1 MIASRT
7 TSRLLCVALV
17 FVTACAPE
25 KPRDKRPPKVAS
37 RPINQA
43 PPPQLEPLPVE
54 PTAPAPAPALE
65 PAAVMSQ
72 WWCLCYRREAAE
84 GPEPVTACR
93 ELESQCRKLE
103 QRVGKG
109 NDEIIAG
116 SLMQACR
123 SITGSHPGDVA
134 GTREQWQPSALPGA
148 WVSEGACL
156 LFDATPEI
164 AGETGEPSE
173 PAEQADP
180 FAFMHSELIGDIA
193 IGHDSATI
201 RHGHGQPQST
211 GPIEEMGA
219 TGEFEQ
225 TWTFADGLSLIM
237 TSTTHSG
244 PQQVGGVIVEAPSS
258 LSTRRGIVVGSER
271 EAVERAYGDV
281 REQDGEDE
289 PNSFTAGSTY
299 GGLHF
304 TFDERGTVTRIFL
317 GAAAE

>member
-1 MIASRT
+1 M
-7 TSRLLCVALV
+7 SRLLCVALLM
-17 FVTACAPE
+17 FATACTAE
-25 KPRDKRPPKVAS
+25 KPKDKRPPKVAS
-37 RPINQA
+37 RPVKQA

-54 PTAPAPAPALE
+54 PRAPEPSLE
-65 PAAVMSQ
+65 PAPVMNQ

-103 QRVGKG
+103 QRVDKG

-123 SITGSHPGDVA
+123 SITGAHPGDVA

-156 LFDATPEI
+156 LFDAVVPE

-173 PAEQADP
+173 PVEQQDT
-180 FAFMHSELIGDIA
+180 FVFMRSELIGDIA

-201 RHGHGQPQST
+201 RHGHGEPQT
-211 GPIEEMGA
+211 MGAIEEMGA
-219 TGEFEQ
+219 TGGFEQ
-225 TWTFADGLSLIM
+225 VWKFADGLTLLMS
-237 TSTTHSG
+237 STTHSG
-244 PQQVGGVIVEAPSS
+244 PQQVGGVIVEAPST
-258 LSTRRGIVVGSER
+258 LATRRGIVIGSER

-281 REQDGEDE
+281 REREGDDDD
-289 PNSFTAGSTY
+289 PDSFTAGSTY

-304 TFDERGTVTRIFL
+304 KFDEQGKVDHMFL